1 MLVPGRHHHE
11 AAKHMNQQLGIVRI
25 VENEPHNTLPR
36 NPSALDSI
44 PTTSQREQLSLQLF
58 GFRVCQ
64 AVYSARVQTLE

>member
-64 AVYSARVQTLE
+64 GAYSAPVQTLE